1 MSDLQPT
8 TDTYRRD
15 KAGVLR
21 WAVGV
26 LGTIALSLSAYCWG
40 LLQGHESRLIRLEA
54 LREVTEA
61 QRERD
66 LSETRDRLRRIE
78 DMVLRLSQD
87 VSRVVARED
96 QARVNSLR

>member
-1 MSDLQPT
+1 M
-8 TDTYRRD
+8 
-15 KAGVLR
+15 
-21 WAVGV
+21 GV

-96 QARVNSLR
+96 RARVDSLR